1 MAFSAAGNRGP
12 LAEIN
17 VTPLVDVM
25 LVLLIIFIVTAP
37 MLTRTITMDLPQR
50 TSAPSTPLPPP
61 DPIQLRLDASGQL
74 FWNAAPLPLRNLQ
87 PRLQEAMAQAAGNPP
102 ELRIDASPDAE
113 YASMAKVLAAAKN
126 ADVKRIGFVQAH

>member
-37 MLTRTITMDLPQR
+37 MLARPITMDLPQR
-50 TSAPSTPLPPP
+50 NSTPTRPLPPP
-61 DPIQLRLDASGQL
+61 EPIELRLDAGGQL
-74 FWNAAPLPLRNLQ
+74 FWNAMPLPLRELQ
-87 PRLQEAMAQAAGNPP
+87 PRLQEAMAQAGNNPP
-102 ELRIDASPDAE
+102 DVRIDASPDADYE
-113 YASMAKVLAAAKN
+113 AMAKVLAAAKN
-126 ADVKRIGFVQAH
+126 ADVQRIGFVQ

>member
-50 TSAPSTPLPPP
+50 THAPLRLLPPP
-61 DPIQLRLDASGQL
+61 EPIQLRLDASGQL
-74 FWNAAPLPLRNLQ
+74 FWNAAPLSFRDLQ

-102 ELRIDASPDAE
+102 ELRIDASPDADYE
-113 YASMAKVLAAAKN
+113 AMAKVLAAAKN
-126 ADVKRIGFVQAH
+126 ADVQRIGFVQ